1 MHGAWLNYRSM
12 TADPSLKEQKLKPG
26 TVKRIFSFAK
36 PYQVSIYVYL
46 ATVVV
51 DAALIVATPLLLK
64 KLIDDGVMP
73 KDSSVVTQLAFFVA
87 LIAVADAAFNMLG
100 RYFSSRI
107 GEGLIYDLRS
117 LVFAHVQKQSIAFF
131 TRTQTGA
138 LISRINS
145 DVIGAQQAFTSTLS
159 GLVSNVVSL
168 LLVGITMLILSWQ
181 ITIFSLLMLP
191 LFLIPTKWVGRRLQ
205 SLTRE
210 SFTLN
215 SEMSSTMTER
225 FNVSGAML
233 VSLYGQPL
241 REEAGFRVRARRVAD
256 IGIKTAM
263 LNRLFFIALTSV
275 AAIATAI
282 AYGIGGHL
290 AINGGLT
297 VGTLLAITALLARL
311 YGPLTALSNVRI
323 DVMTSLVSF
332 ERVFEVLD
340 LEPMVKDRSGAIA
353 LKSSKGKIEFK
364 NVDFSYPNA
373 QEISLASLESVAKA
387 ETVTS
392 GIVLK
397 GLTFTVEPGTTTAL
411 VGPSGAGKTTIS
423 ALIPRLYDVTGGSIK
438 IDGNDIRD
446 VTLESLRNSIGVV
459 MQDAHLFHETI
470 VENLRYAKQDA
481 TQDQMQSACEAAQI
495 WDLIKSLPNGF
506 ETMVGERGH
515 RLSGGE
521 KQRLAIARLLLKS
534 PSIVI
539 LDEATA
545 HLDSENEQLVHAALS
560 HALKGRT
567 SIVIAHRL
575 STVREA
581 DQILVLDKGVIVEQ
595 GKHDEL
601 IARGGLY
608 SELKFCHKRS
618 IHQRIAT
625 AARRPYE
632 DHRLTQVIAQG
643 QQELI
648 AGGIHLLSRCNIFQ
662 FLVEIGHLIY

>member
-26 TVKRIFSFAK
+26 TVKRIFSFAR
-36 PYQVSIYVYL
+36 PYQVSIYIYL

-64 KLIDDGVMP
+64 KLIDDGVIP

-87 LIAVADAAFNMLG
+87 LIAIADAAFNMLG

-181 ITIFSLLMLP
+181 ITVFSLLMLP

-364 NVDFSYPNA
+364 NVWFSYPNA
-373 QEISLASLESVAKA
+373 DEISLASLESVAKA
-387 ETVTS
+387 ETVAS
-392 GIVLK
+392 GDVLK
-397 GLTFTVEPGTTTAL
+397 GLTFIVEPGTTTAL

-423 ALIPRLYDVTGGSIK
+423 ALIPRLYDVTGGSIH

-470 VENLRYAKQDA
+470 AENLRYANQDA

-495 WDLIKSLPNGF
+495 WDLVKSLPNGF

-560 HALKGRT
+560 NALKGRT

-601 IARGGLY
+601 IARGELY
-608 SELKFCHKRS
+608 SELYIR
-618 IHQRIAT
+618 Q
-625 AARRPYE
+625 
-632 DHRLTQVIAQG
+632 DLTG
-643 QQELI
+643 TT
-648 AGGIHLLSRCNIFQ
+648 N
-662 FLVEIGHLIY
+662 

>member
-1 MHGAWLNYRSM
+1 MSMHAAWMTHRSM
-12 TADPSLKEQKLKPG
+12 TADPSVKEQKLKPG
-26 TVKRIFSFAK
+26 TVKRIFKFAL
-36 PYQVSIYVYL
+36 PYRTNIFIFL

-51 DAALIVATPLLLK
+51 DAALVVATPLLLK
-64 KLIDDGVMP
+64 QLIDDGVIP
-73 KDSSVVTQLAFFVA
+73 KDGAVVTKLAIFVGLLA
-87 LIAVADAAFNMLG
+87 IADAGFNMLG

-145 DVIGAQQAFTSTLS
+145 DVMGAQQAFTATLS
-159 GLVSNVVSL
+159 GVVSNVVSL
-168 LLVGITMLILSWQ
+168 VLVGVTMLILSWQ
-181 ITIFSLLMLP
+181 ITIFSLLLLP
-191 LFLIPTKWVGRRLQ
+191 VFLIPTKWVGRRLQ

-210 SFTLN
+210 SFN
-215 SEMSSTMTER
+215 VNAEMSSTMTER

-233 VSLYGQPL
+233 VALYGEPD
-241 REEAGFRVRARRVAD
+241 REREYFRSRARRVAD
-256 IGIKTAM
+256 IGIKMAM

-275 AAIATAI
+275 AAIATAF

-290 AINGGLT
+290 AINGGVT

-340 LEPMVKDRSGAIA
+340 LEPMVKNRDGAKV
-353 LKSSKGKIEFK
+353 LVTKEPRIEF
-364 NVDFSYPNA
+364 NTVNFSYPRA
-373 QEISLASLESVAKA
+373 EEISLASLESAAKA
-387 ETVTS
+387 ETVQS
-392 GIVLK
+392 GQVLRN
-397 GLTFTVEPGTTTAL
+397 LSFVAEPGTMTAL

-423 ALIPRLYDVTGGSIK
+423 ALLPRLYDVTEGAIT

-446 VTLESLRNSIGVV
+446 LTLESLRESIGVV
-459 MQDAHLFHETI
+459 MQDAHLFHESI
-470 VENLRYAKQDA
+470 AENLRYAKQDA
-481 TQDQMQSACEAAQI
+481 TEAEMQAACEAAQI
-495 WDLIKSLPNGF
+495 WNVINSLPNGLD
-506 ETMVGERGH
+506 TMVGERGH

-534 PSIVI
+534 PAVVI

-545 HLDSENEQLVHAALS
+545 HLDSENEQLVHAALQT
-560 HALKGRT
+560 ALKGRT

-581 DQILVLDKGVIVEQ
+581 DQILVLEKGAIVER
-595 GKHDEL
+595 GTHDEL
-601 IARGGLY
+601 VAQGGLY
-608 SELKFCHKRS
+608 SELYNK
-618 IHQRIAT
+618 QDLTGAT
-625 AARRPYE
+625 NQDSPV
-632 DHRLTQVIAQG
+632 D
-643 QQELI
+643 
-648 AGGIHLLSRCNIFQ
+648 N
-662 FLVEIGHLIY
+662 

>member
-1 MHGAWLNYRSM
+1 M
-12 TADPSLKEQKLKPG
+12 TADPSVKEQKLKPG
-26 TVKRIFSFAK
+26 TVKRIFSFAR
-36 PYQVSIYVYL
+36 PYRTNIIIYL

-51 DAALIVATPLLLK
+51 DAGLIVATPLLLK
-64 KLIDDGVMP
+64 RLIDEGVIP
-73 KDSSVVTQLAFFVA
+73 KDPSVVTNLAILVG
-87 LIAVADAAFNMLG
+87 LIAIADAAFNMLG

-145 DVIGAQQAFTSTLS
+145 DVIGAQQAFTATLS
-159 GLVSNVVSL
+159 GVVSNVVSL
-168 LLVGITMLILSWQ
+168 VLVTITMLILSWQ
-181 ITIFSLLMLP
+181 ITIFSLLLLP
-191 LFLIPTKWVGRRLQ
+191 VFLIPTKWVGRRLQ

-210 SFTLN
+210 SFGVN
-215 SEMSSTMTER
+215 AEMSSTMTER

-233 VSLYGQPL
+233 VALYGEPD
-241 REEAGFRVRARRVAD
+241 REREYFRSRARRVAD
-256 IGIKTAM
+256 IGIKMAM

-275 AAIATAI
+275 AAIATAF

-290 AINGGLT
+290 AIQGGVT

-340 LEPMVKDRSGAIA
+340 LEPMVKNRDNAVV
-353 LKSSKGKIEFK
+353 LKTTEPKIEFK
-364 NVDFSYPNA
+364 NVNFSYPRA
-373 QEISLASLESVAKA
+373 EEISLASLESAAKA
-387 ETVTS
+387 ETVQS
-392 GIVLK
+392 GQVLRD
-397 GLTFTVEPGTTTAL
+397 LSFVAAPGTMTAL

-423 ALIPRLYDVTGGSIK
+423 ALLPRLYDVTDGSIS
-438 IDGNDIRD
+438 IDGHDIRD
-446 VTLESLRNSIGVV
+446 LTLESLRVSIGVV

-470 VENLRYAKQDA
+470 AENLRYAKQDA
-481 TQDQMQSACEAAQI
+481 TEEEMIQACKSAQI
-495 WDLIKSLPNGF
+495 WKLIDSLPNRF

-534 PSIVI
+534 PSVVI

-545 HLDSENEQLVHAALS
+545 HLDSENEQLVHAALQT
-560 HALKGRT
+560 ALKGRT

-575 STVREA
+575 STVRDA
-581 DQILVLDKGVIVEQ
+581 DQILVLEKGSIVER
-595 GKHDEL
+595 GTHDEL
-601 IARGGLY
+601 VAQGGLY
-608 SELKFCHKRS
+608 SELYNR
-618 IHQRIAT
+618 QDLT
-625 AARRPYE
+625 GAA
-632 DHRLTQVIAQG
+632 
-643 QQELI
+643 
-648 AGGIHLLSRCNIFQ
+648 N
-662 FLVEIGHLIY
+662 